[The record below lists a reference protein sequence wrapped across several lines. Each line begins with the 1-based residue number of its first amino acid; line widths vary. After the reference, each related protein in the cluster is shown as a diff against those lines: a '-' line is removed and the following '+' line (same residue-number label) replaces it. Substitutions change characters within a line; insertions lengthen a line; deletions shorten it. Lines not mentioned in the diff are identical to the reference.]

1 MEWSSADA
9 YTRLMMT
16 CRNTENVAALR
27 SSVENPTAMVFGTDS
42 KKDINR
48 FTIEKFSHLQQ
59 DLVEVISF
67 EGYRSGHTTV
77 QVGQYMY
84 ILGGQNAQGD
94 ALNRVSAEWPLAI
107 STQQRY
113 VRRACIPYAYQN
125 FAIVQQ
131 VQRVNIRN
139 WTVESVQ
146 PMQLARVHF
155 AAVHL
160 DGFIYAIGANF
171 DASSMESLQLSTER
185 YVTNLHD

>member
-107 STQQRY
+107 STQQH
-113 VRRACIPYAYQN
+113 
-125 FAIVQQ
+125 
-131 VQRVNIRN
+131 
-139 WTVESVQ
+139 TSVV
-146 PMQLARVHF
+146 PVFHMHIKTL
-155 AAVHL
+155 L
-160 DGFIYAIGANF
+160 
-171 DASSMESLQLSTER
+171 SSNR
-185 YVTNLHD
+185 CNV